1 MPSNQF
7 RSGDVLCPFFKGRDA
22 LTISCETVIDTA
34 TLVRNVFPNKA
45 SIDFHFGNYCCH
57 KHYKYCEIHQALIEK
72 YEDPAL

>member
-57 KHYKYCEIHQALIEK
+57 KHHTYCEIHQALIEK